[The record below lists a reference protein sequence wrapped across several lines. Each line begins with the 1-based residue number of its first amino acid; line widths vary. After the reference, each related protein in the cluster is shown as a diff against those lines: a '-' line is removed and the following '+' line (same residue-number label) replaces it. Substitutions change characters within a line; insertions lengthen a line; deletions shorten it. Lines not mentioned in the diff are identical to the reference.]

1 MQRNMNE
8 DILKLDAKKWSECC
22 KYLKTNFNLLT
33 EKERPAF
40 EFLEKQWKELYNSRA
55 CEQFIQVLSKEEAK
69 HGNNKELK
77 EELSSFRGLCKKYYT
92 KEEGRFNE
100 FKDVLTSLAVPV
112 GIRATEQSLHR
123 VEDSPNSQHQS
134 SRVSRVDLMLDNGD
148 RYIGDFMNGLPT
160 GKGTMIYHDGCRY
173 EGDWNNGEWFGRGVF
188 TDVSGRID
196 TGEYRRNV
204 RVGSGRIVLP
214 DGSRYEGGWN
224 DEGPH
229 GEGTFYYSDKSKYS
243 GGWYNGKKHGSG
255 IVTTSDGQKKKVRF
269 NLGVLVEDTNT
280 TSRNTITN
288 TFSNTS
294 DRALSRGQV
303 NMPKN
308 KPVVAFL
315 AIIAF
320 VALLFSGY
328 YFFYI
333 PYATDRDAPRYYTFT
348 NLNLRSSEVGEVEY
362 NLLDLLPYGSELIT
376 YSVGD
381 EWANVKAHGKK
392 GFVSSSLI
400 LPSEDFHLL
409 NSIWGNSDAKEC
421 VATAKCRFA
430 LLDYFKRANLN
441 GGTEWQLYTQK
452 KDSKPN
458 TVFYPRVYNKGSKFT
473 DFAFLVKNNQTKKRM
488 FVLYSFDDETEEPV
502 YRYDM
507 EAPEDGYI
515 NNVTGYW
522 TNSGL
527 RMTVAYSNGTRK
539 TVTVAG
545 NPPVG
550 SSYSNNSVSSS
561 NRSSSTVALPST
573 VDYSNMSAVD
583 LNKEGD
589 RQYDQQNYSTA
600 FVCYQMAAQ
609 KGLLEAKANLGWM
622 YYKGYGTQRNPD
634 MAVKYLK
641 EAADNGNANA
651 CYYMGLLSETGVDGT
666 YKNTTTARYYYE
678 KGGQLGQDDAQKRLQ
693 QLESQLNMQQEAAAS
708 GGQTVKIN
716 EDALYKTSDLSVQ
729 PEFPGGQ
736 NALLQF
742 LSSSIVYP
750 RVAQENGIQGTVY
763 CSFVVERTG
772 DITDIMITKG
782 ADGYLNAEA
791 LRVLRTMPNWKPGR
805 IGNTPVRV
813 RYTIPVK
820 FRLQ

>member
-1 MQRNMNE
+1 MKSSKIFHELLRQIVQDFGENILAESRLKGIMGDLWAGSDKYEKILSRAINDRIGEKLLAIKDKDTTDFSLQVNNIKQAFQE
-8 DILKLDAKKWSECC
+8 DNFLHQNISDYIVDSFIYALGKVNDIKEYVDNNDSQEANKSELLKEQEEVVDNINVIRERKRIKKEFEKKKEEERKRQQDEIEKC
-22 KYLKTNFNLLT
+22 KKEEEKRRKIRSIEHENKQKKTNNLII
-33 EKERPAF
+33 
-40 EFLEKQWKELYNSRA
+40 S
-55 CEQFIQVLSKEEAK
+55 CCVL
-69 HGNNKELK
+69 GIIL
-77 EELSSFRGLCKKYYT
+77 F
-92 KEEGRFNE
+92 
-100 FKDVLTSLAVPV
+100 AV
-112 GIRATEQSLHR
+112 
-123 VEDSPNSQHQS
+123 
-134 SRVSRVDLMLDNGD
+134 
-148 RYIGDFMNGLPT
+148 
-160 GKGTMIYHDGCRY
+160 
-173 EGDWNNGEWFGRGVF
+173 
-188 TDVSGRID
+188 
-196 TGEYRRNV
+196 
-204 RVGSGRIVLP
+204 
-214 DGSRYEGGWN
+214 
-224 DEGPH
+224 
-229 GEGTFYYSDKSKYS
+229 
-243 GGWYNGKKHGSG
+243 
-255 IVTTSDGQKKKVRF
+255 
-269 NLGVLVEDTNT
+269 
-280 TSRNTITN
+280 
-288 TFSNTS
+288 
-294 DRALSRGQV
+294 
-303 NMPKN
+303 
-308 KPVVAFL
+308 
-315 AIIAF
+315 
-320 VALLFSGY
+320 Y

-392 GFVSSSLI
+392 GVVSSSLI

-421 VATAKCRFA
+421 VATAKCRLA

-458 TVFYPRVYNKGSKFT
+458 TVFYPRVYDKKSKFT

-507 EAPEDGYI
+507 EAPEEGYI
-515 NNVTGYW
+515 SGVTGYW

-527 RMTVAYSNGTRK
+527 RMTVAYSKGTRK

-545 NPPVG
+545 DPPVG
-550 SSYSNNSVSSS
+550 SSYGNNSVSSS

-651 CYYMGLLSETGVDGT
+651 CYYMGLLSETGIDGT

-678 KGGQLGQDDAQKRLQ
+678 KGARLGQEDAQKRLQ
-693 QLESQLNMQQEAAAS
+693 QLESQLNMQQETAAS

-716 EDALYKTSDLSVQ
+716 ENALYKTSDLSVQ

-813 RYTIPVK
+813 RYTIPVR